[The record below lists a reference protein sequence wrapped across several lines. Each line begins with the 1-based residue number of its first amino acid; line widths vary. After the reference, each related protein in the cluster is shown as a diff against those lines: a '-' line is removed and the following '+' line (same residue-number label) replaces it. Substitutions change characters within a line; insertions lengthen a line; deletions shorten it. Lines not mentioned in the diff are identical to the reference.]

1 MKWRDAGGVLGTAL
15 VTASVAVA
23 LLWMG
28 QAVAKEGEQPEI
40 QWPVL
45 RHAGCQITLR
55 ADKTAYSPGEEPVV
69 RLTAYNP
76 AGSPASIEATLQMLV
91 RPMMAVISRR
101 MPSSK
106 RTWEHK
112 CRIALG
118 AGERKTL
125 TIPTGAKV
133 SGGMVTFQ
141 MRVGKLAVNTRP
153 LTVLAPAK
161 SGQLAQAPR
170 RTRERATRR

>member
-1 MKWRDAGGVLGTAL
+1 MKWRDAGVVLGTAL
-15 VTASVAVA
+15 VTALVAVA

-28 QAVAKEGEQPEI
+28 QAVAKEGCE
-40 QWPVL
+40 
-45 RHAGCQITLR
+45 ITLR

-91 RPMMAVISRR
+91 RPMMAVVSRR
-101 MPSSK
+101 LPSSK
-106 RTWEHK
+106 RTWERK